1 MFAMHDR
8 TVYVVHNPNKDVTA
22 SPLPNEFPD
31 AESALTKSGRTRNNR
46 VVSKV
51 MVEQIDGTYRETEA
65 TADRT
70 VFVLHYP
77 DKNPTESPLMHQFS
91 KAEDA
96 FFKKNSGKGGEW
108 IVSKITVERVNQP
121 ES

>member
-1 MFAMHDR
+1 MTYDR
-8 TVYVVHNPNKDVTA
+8 TVYTVHHPDKDAMV
-22 SPLPNEFPD
+22 SPHEFPD
-31 AESALTKSGRTRNNR
+31 VDSALAKSSRTRNKR

-51 MVEQIDGTYRETEA
+51 KVEQIDGDYRETET

-70 VFVLHYP
+70 LFVLHHP

-96 FFKKNSGKGGEW
+96 FFKKNSRKGGERV
-108 IVSKITVERVNQP
+108 VSKITVERVDD
-121 ES
+121 